1 MTSKLLKKIVGAA
14 GYKLFDKNYVANNRL
29 VNQHSFLSI
38 REILKF
44 FFEKKEITSLIQI
57 GANDGESFDEL
68 SLFIKKYQI
77 NSILVEP
84 IDEHFQK
91 LKNVYSSI
99 NNVILEKVA
108 ISDDDKKKYLYSVKK
123 EVRQIYGSHAKAIS
137 SFDLNHLTKHGI
149 KKKHIEKVA
158 ISTSS
163 IKKLIEKHKLD
174 KVDLFFCDAEGY
186 DGQIV
191 LSFLNCP
198 VNCKIIIFEFIHIEN
213 KTLKTVISNL
223 EKENFRLFPINE
235 NLVCIKKNIEILFK
249 D

>member
-1 MTSKLLKKIVGAA
+1 MASKLLKKIVGAA
-14 GYKLFDKNYVANNRL
+14 GYKLFDKNYVENSRL
-29 VNQHSFLSI
+29 INQYSSLNI

-44 FFEKKEITSLIQI
+44 FFEKKEISSLIQI

-68 SLFIKKYQI
+68 STFIKKYQI

-91 LKNVYSSI
+91 LKNVYSSL
-99 NNVILEKVA
+99 NNVLLEKVA
-108 ISDDDKKKYLYSVKK
+108 ISEDDKKKYLYSVKK

-137 SFDLNHLTKHGI
+137 SFDFNHLTKHGI
-149 KKKHIEKVA
+149 KKKHIEKVE
-158 ISTSS
+158 INTSS
-163 IKKLIEKHKLD
+163 IKRLIEKHKLD

-186 DGQIV
+186 DGQII
-191 LSFLNCP
+191 LSFLNCSI
-198 VNCKIIIFEFIHIEN
+198 NCKIIVFEFIHIEN
-213 KTLKTVISNL
+213 KILKTLVNNL

-235 NLVCIKKNIEILFK
+235 NLVCVKKNIEILLN

>member
-14 GYKLFDKNYVANNRL
+14 GYKLFDKNYVANSRL
-29 VNQHSFLSI
+29 INQHSFLSI

-84 IDEHFQK
+84 IDEHFQN
-91 LKNVYSSI
+91 LKNVYSSL

-108 ISDDDKKKYLYSVKK
+108 ISDDDKKKCLYSVKK
-123 EVRQIYGSHAKAIS
+123 EERQIYGSHAKAIS
-137 SFDLNHLTKHGI
+137 SFDINHLIKHGI
-149 KKKHIEKVA
+149 KKKHIEKVE
-158 ISTSS
+158 INTSS
-163 IKKLIEKHKLD
+163 IKKLFEKHKLD

-186 DGQIV
+186 DGKII
-191 LSFLNCP
+191 LSFLNCS
-198 VNCKIIIFEFIHIEN
+198 VNCKIIVFEFIHIEN
-213 KTLKTVISNL
+213 KLFKKLL
-223 EKENFRLFPINE
+223 ELMVNKKYYFFRVEE
-235 NLVCIKKNIEILFK
+235 NLICYPQGREFII
-249 D
+249 

>member
-1 MTSKLLKKIVGAA
+1 MTSKLLKKIIGAV
-14 GYKLFDKNYVANNRL
+14 GYKLFDKNYVENSRL
-29 VNQHSFLSI
+29 VNQYSSLSI
-38 REILKF
+38 SEILKF
-44 FFEKKEITSLIQI
+44 LFEKKEITSLIQI

-91 LKNVYSSI
+91 LENLYSSL

-213 KTLKTVISNL
+213 KILKTVISNL

>member
-14 GYKLFDKNYVANNRL
+14 GYKLFDKNYVENSRL
-29 VNQHSFLSI
+29 VNQCSFLSI

-68 SLFIKKYQI
+68 SLFIKKHEI

-84 IDEHFQK
+84 IDEHFQN
-91 LKNVYSSI
+91 LKKAYSSL

-123 EVRQIYGSHAKAIS
+123 GERQIYGSHAKAIS

-149 KKKHIEKVA
+149 KKKHIEKVE
-158 ISTSS
+158 INTSS

-186 DGQIV
+186 DGQII
-191 LSFLNCP
+191 LSFLNCS
-198 VNCKIIIFEFIHIEN
+198 VNCKIIVFEFIHIEN
-213 KTLKTVISNL
+213 KILKKVINNL
-223 EKENFRLFPINE
+223 ERENFRLFPINE
-235 NLVCIKKNIEILFK
+235 NLVCIKKNIEIILK
-249 D
+249 N

>member
-14 GYKLFDKNYVANNRL
+14 GYKLFDKNYVENSRL

-44 FFEKKEITSLIQI
+44 YFEKKEITSLIQI

-84 IDEHFQK
+84 IDEHFQN
-91 LKNVYSSI
+91 LENLYSSL
-99 NNVILEKVA
+99 NNVILEKEA

-158 ISTSS
+158 IS
-163 IKKLIEKHKLD
+163 
-174 KVDLFFCDAEGY
+174 CD
-186 DGQIV
+186 
-191 LSFLNCP
+191 
-198 VNCKIIIFEFIHIEN
+198 
-213 KTLKTVISNL
+213 
-223 EKENFRLFPINE
+223 
-235 NLVCIKKNIEILFK
+235 
-249 D
+249 

>member
-1 MTSKLLKKIVGAA
+1 MTSKLLKKIIGAV
-14 GYKLFDKNYVANNRL
+14 GYKLFDKNYVENSRL
-29 VNQHSFLSI
+29 VNQYSSLSI
-38 REILKF
+38 SEILKF
-44 FFEKKEITSLIQI
+44 LFEKKEITSLMQI

-91 LKNVYSSI
+91 LENLYSSL

-108 ISDDDKKKYLYSVKK
+108 ISDDDKKKCLYSVKK
-123 EVRQIYGSHAKAIS
+123 EERQIYGSHAKAIS
-137 SFDLNHLTKHGI
+137 SFDLNHLIKHGI
-149 KKKHIEKVA
+149 KKKHIEKVV
-158 ISTSS
+158 INTSS

-213 KTLKTVISNL
+213 KILKTVISNL
-223 EKENFRLFPINE
+223 EKKNFRMFPINE
-235 NLVCIKKNIEILFK
+235 NLVCIKKNIEIFFK